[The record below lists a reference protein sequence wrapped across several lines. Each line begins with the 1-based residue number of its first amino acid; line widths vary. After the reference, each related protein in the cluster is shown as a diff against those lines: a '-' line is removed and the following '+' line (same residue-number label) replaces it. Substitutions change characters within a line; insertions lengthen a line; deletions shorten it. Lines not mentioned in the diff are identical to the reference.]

1 MKEACKES
9 GHCSESSLVGEH
21 GTADCLSQN
30 LSVGFLLMAWDVHGT
45 QHTVSFFC
53 FCLLLAIAHLRLGEK
68 EGTLSSQERDCILA
82 L

>member
-9 GHCSESSLVGEH
+9 GHCSELSLVGEH

-30 LSVGFLLMAWDVHGT
+30 LSVGFLVVAWDVHGT
-45 QHTVSFFC
+45 QHTVSFLC
-53 FCLLLAIAHLRLGEK
+53 FCLPLAIAQHRLE
-68 EGTLSSQERDCILA
+68 EGTPSSQETDYILA